1 MSDDK
6 KEEIALTLRGD
17 DDYERSHMTPE
28 EGVLYRDKFV
38 APWGWHA
45 LMGGTTL
52 ASVLPML
59 LAPDAGQVWPA
70 ALLTVAIMA
79 ITWLMFS
86 VLRVS
91 VSSQRVQVQLGLFG
105 PDVAIDKITHAEAVD
120 YDWKQY
126 GGWGIRKGRDG
137 SWAYNMMGD
146 AGRAAR
152 IEYVDDKGKE
162 RAVLVTSAEPHL
174 LVDAIQ
180 RARGVDTSILDGDIE
195 DAVLEDAD
203 AEGEDVTLEASS
215 DAADVAGEDVV
226 LDLEGEDPDT
236 HEEDREVEE
245 VEEAVT
251 ANGTSAK
258 K

>member
-6 KEEIALTLRGD
+6 KEEVALTLRGD

-105 PDVAIDKITHAEAVD
+105 PDISTDKITHAEAVD

-180 RARGVDTSILDGDIE
+180 RARGVDTANLDEEIE
-195 DAVLEDAD
+195 DAVIEDVD
-203 AEGEDVTLEASS
+203 EENEDVTLEASS
-215 DAADVAGEDVV
+215 DAADASSEDVV
-226 LDLEGEDPDT
+226 LDLDEGSDAS
-236 HEEDREVEE
+236 EEAEE
-245 VEEAVT
+245 IEEAVAT
-251 ANGTSAK
+251 SGTSAK